1 MQQAFQASGRQTTA
15 QNASFNVLVRSWP
28 QCGVRLPDR
37 CAGTEQHPV
46 WRRKRLKTQMLQR
59 CLDEVA
65 ASLLESSA
73 EKRHKSPGMSEGT
86 KPTGPVEGLLFQD
99 ESMPAKDRF

>member
-1 MQQAFQASGRQTTA
+1 
-15 QNASFNVLVRSWP
+15 
-28 QCGVRLPDR
+28 
-37 CAGTEQHPV
+37 
-46 WRRKRLKTQMLQR
+46 MLQR